1 MILWQLLRRNTTI
14 EGIKLKHKNKLRLY
28 IEYTIFMHKSSSIGN
43 FNAPQQLSKKF
54 KFVRILFPRK
64 TNDSRINSSTTRFM
78 SSIAEQIYETMRINT
93 YNSLHSKYRSTGTFN
108 TGLRQDKWPQRI
120 LRCRSTYSSKKQS
133 NTTSEIYWSKYC
145 RDLVAA
151 TTTDEL
157 LHDSSILS
165 T

>member
-93 YNSLHSKYRSTGTFN
+93 YNSLHSKHRCTGTFN
-108 TGLRQDKWPQRI
+108 TWLRQTNDLKVFLVAVQHI
-120 LRCRSTYSSKKQS
+120 LNEYL

-145 RDLVAA
+145 PDLVAA
-151 TTTDEL
+151 TATDAL
-157 LHDSSILS
+157 LHNSLILS